1 MGQALTSHIRQP
13 QRVILSLG
21 VLLICFVYIS
31 IVPRNTGGIFLLQQL
46 LFLIKKALLGYKGYW
61 HGIDK
66 ALIGLKHIILN
77 ILRVDDEGDIMFY

>member
-21 VLLICFVYIS
+21 VLLVCFVYIS

-66 ALIGLKHIILN
+66 ALIGLIFFVTHFI
-77 ILRVDDEGDIMFY
+77 